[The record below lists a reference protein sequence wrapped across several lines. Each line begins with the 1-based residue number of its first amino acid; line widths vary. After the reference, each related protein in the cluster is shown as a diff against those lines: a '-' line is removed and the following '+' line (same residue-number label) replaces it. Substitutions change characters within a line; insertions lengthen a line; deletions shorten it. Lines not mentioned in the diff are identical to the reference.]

1 MLYKSCSIK
10 QIIFSKYANNLKTTI
25 SQRSLSNLGLRIIL
39 FKFNNISILIDI
51 IYNTIITSLSRDQNS
66 HQWRAVYCHVIQ
78 SETRDNNTVVF
89 PLQYP

>member
-10 QIIFSKYANNLKTTI
+10 QIRKYATNLKTTI

-51 IYNTIITSLSRDQNS
+51 IYNIIITSISRDQNS
-66 HQWRAVYCHVIQ
+66 HQWRAVYW
-78 SETRDNNTVVF
+78 SRDTVGDA
-89 PLQYP
+89 